1 MTILKTQ
8 LMTELS
14 SLYKFLT
21 AQGSANY
28 GPQDK
33 SGPGP
38 VSVSIFKVSFVF
50 LKSCLKGRE
59 VLKGGGKY
67 VRGPGCGMQ
76 RLKIFI

>member
-14 SLYKFLT
+14 SLNKVLYS
-21 AQGSANY
+21 QGSANY
-28 GPQDK
+28 GPQGK

-38 VSVSIFKVSFVF
+38 VSFSILKVSFVF

-59 VLKGGGKY
+59 VLKRGGKY